1 MSVLEHILHNNPKD
15 RTDVAFVDAENPSR
29 RLTWQESVDSIQR
42 VARGL
47 VKDIHVKPGECVALV
62 SRNDIYY
69 SILVLGIAAMGGIC
83 IGLPPQST
91 SAELERYIVTCGATW
106 IFTEAEFRK
115 TVLDAASRVGIS
127 ESSLLTLNADDI
139 YDLPSISST
148 QTCCRI
154 LTSGTTGWPKAADIS
169 HQAVIARGLCLYGSD
184 TTYCALHCA
193 PMYHASVIF
202 MFMSTM
208 MGSQTTYV
216 SRTTEPTAI
225 VDSIHAHQIS
235 AMTASAKLAELI
247 AAVIDSGSRPK
258 ECLKSL
264 RSYVCGGSMIT
275 QQNFDALKA
284 VLPIEASFQPAYG
297 STEAG
302 FVFAPKSGSKVDPKF
317 VGSLIPDTI
326 EIRIIN
332 PATLRDVDK
341 NEEGELVVRGV
352 QVFSSYHNNPEDNKS
367 SHFTDASGQW
377 FRTGD
382 KILFDSARE
391 QYSITGRYKEIFK
404 VFDGKEVSPVE
415 IEEVL
420 KTHKCVIDAAV
431 TARPGREGDG
441 YSEPMAYVVCGKMVS
456 HEVTAQELANDVAKS
471 LSAYK
476 APTGGV
482 VFCESIP
489 RTGFLKISRR
499 ELEKIPRGSLEYL
512 APVVAING
520 SYQLQT

>member
-1 MSVLEHILHNNPKD
+1 
-15 RTDVAFVDAENPSR
+15 
-29 RLTWQESVDSIQR
+29 

-69 SILVLGIAAMGGIC
+69 SILILGVAAMGGIC

-91 SAELERYIVTCGATW
+91 SAELERYILTCGATW

-115 TVLDAASRVGIS
+115 TVLDAASRVGIPES
-127 ESSLLTLNADDI
+127 QVLDFDVQASHGGNNRPIAFSSLLALNANDI

-148 QTCCRI
+148 QTCCRV

-169 HQAVIARGLCLYGSD
+169 HQAVVARSLSLYGSD

-216 SRTTEPTAI
+216 LRSTEPTAI

-247 AAVIDSGSRPK
+247 AAVIESGSRPK
-258 ECLKSL
+258 ECLNSL

-275 QQNFDALKA
+275 QQNFDDLKA

-302 FVFAPKSGSKVDPKF
+302 FVFAPKSGSMVDPKF
-317 VGSLIPDTI
+317 VGSLVPDTI

-332 PATLRDVDK
+332 PATLRDVD
-341 NEEGELVVRGV
+341 NDEEGELVVRGV
-352 QVFSSYHNNPEDNKS
+352 QVFNGYHNNPEDNES
-367 SHFTDASGQW
+367 SHLTDARGRW

-382 KILFDSARE
+382 KILFDSVRE
-391 QYSITGRYKEIFK
+391 QYSITGRY
-404 VFDGKEVSPVE
+404 
-415 IEEVL
+415 
-420 KTHKCVIDAAV
+420 
-431 TARPGREGDG
+431 
-441 YSEPMAYVVCGKMVS
+441 
-456 HEVTAQELANDVAKS
+456 
-471 LSAYK
+471 
-476 APTGGV
+476 
-482 VFCESIP
+482 
-489 RTGFLKISRR
+489 
-499 ELEKIPRGSLEYL
+499 
-512 APVVAING
+512 
-520 SYQLQT
+520 